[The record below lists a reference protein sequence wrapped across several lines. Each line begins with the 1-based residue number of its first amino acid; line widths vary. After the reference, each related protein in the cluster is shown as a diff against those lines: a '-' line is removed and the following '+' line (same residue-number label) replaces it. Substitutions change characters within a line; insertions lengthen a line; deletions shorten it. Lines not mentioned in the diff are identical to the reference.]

1 MPSEHLTDKQRA
13 FLLVSLIADPTE
25 TPALVSYFS
34 PPESQTLSGAAKI
47 FLERTKDAK
56 REILVGELRRLASES
71 RRSPLAEI
79 HPDWLLEEL
88 KKESPRIIAT
98 VLRHLSGDTVRYI
111 LDRLPAQVLNQMP
124 PLSQI
129 FGIDQELVS
138 VLKKKFEA
146 QFSCPP
152 PLHKS
157 PAGGIPFES
166 LHLLPAAKLRV
177 LFAEV
182 GFREMAMAFGSLN
195 QKTVDVILK
204 RLSSRHAEILKGK
217 IAEGVGGAEGERLKQ
232 AQSHLLDLDLASA
245 SSEHLI
251 LEAGL
256 YVFSKATL
264 PEHLEGSRLIQQK
277 CPVALGSLLKKYIER
292 NLPLNSA
299 ITAAPY
305 QAEILAALQKVEGEK
320 GLLF

>member
-1 MPSEHLTDKQRA
+1 MPGEHLSHKQRA

-25 TPALVSYFS
+25 TLSLVSHFS
-34 PPESQTLSGAAKI
+34 PQESLSLGSAAKA
-47 FLERTKDAK
+47 FLERTKDVK
-56 REILVGELRRLASES
+56 REILVGELRRLATES

-98 VLRHLSGDTVRYI
+98 VLRHLSGDSVRYI
-111 LDRLPAQVLNQMP
+111 LDRLPAQVLSQMP
-124 PLSQI
+124 PLSQV
-129 FGIDQELVS
+129 FGIDQDLVS
-138 VLKKKFEA
+138 VLKKKFES
-146 QFSCPP
+146 QFYCPP
-152 PLHKS
+152 PIRAI
-157 PAGGIPFES
+157 PGGLPFES
-166 LHLLPAAKLRV
+166 LHLLPGAKLRV

-195 QKTVDVILK
+195 QKTIDVILK

-217 IAEGVGGAEGERLKQ
+217 IAEGVGREGERLKQ
-232 AQSHLLDLDLASA
+232 AQAHLLDLDLASA
-245 SSEHLI
+245 SSEFLI

-256 YVFSKATL
+256 YVYSKAAL
-264 PEHLEGSRLIQQK
+264 SEHLEGSRLIQQK
-277 CPVALGSLLKKYIER
+277 CPLVLGRLLKKYIER

-299 ITAAPY
+299 ATVAPY
-305 QAEILAALQKVEGEK
+305 QAEILKALDAVEGEK